1 MIRLTS
7 LARLQFRR
15 LSFTG
20 MKSFLGLG
28 LLVLYVW
35 VFFFAIYF
43 YFGDELLAEVPQ
55 EIWVIAPLC
64 MVIPDF
70 MFKLTFVSYCS
81 VMDAFL
87 KSRPIPLAKWKKF
100 LALSHF
106 WDPAN
111 LLVPIMLAP
120 MFFLTLPWV
129 SALPL
134 LLILYVLSVLNGYW
148 AMRIK
153 RRGPYQSKKK
163 VSTFFYGGSSLS
175 ARHARFGLQYKS
187 FLRSKRLWIPVLI
200 FFVFFTFEFLTLFTE
215 KGNRLSMS
223 TAFMLFMVVYY
234 PICEPMQFGLG
245 IEANS
250 FSALWT
256 RPGHLSE
263 ILNDKY
269 RFGMMMGGIIAAI
282 MLILHFTMH
291 TPILEPLSYV
301 FFVAGLGSMI
311 HLVQAYRCV
320 PFDLFGTAFFNHQGT
335 SSSFSLISVIGLVV
349 ITATVVCV
357 DHFIPAPYSHAVLTG
372 LGLLGFAIHRP
383 VFRMSEKAF
392 LKKRYKYMENY
403 SKK

>member
-35 VFFFAIYF
+35 VIIFAVFF

-55 EIWVIAPLC
+55 EIWVIAPLS

-120 MFFLTLPWV
+120 LFFLTLPWV
-129 SALPL
+129 SALLL
-134 LLILYVLSVLNGYW
+134 LLILYALSVLNGYL

-153 RRGPYQSKKK
+153 RRGSYQSEKK
-163 VSTFFYGGSSLS
+163 VSVSFLGGASLS
-175 ARHARFGLQYKS
+175 SRHARFGLQYKS
-187 FLRSKRLWIPVLI
+187 FLRSKRMWISVVFCFA
-200 FFVFFTFEFLTLFTE
+200 FFVFEYITSYTVSGKLRTSDT
-215 KGNRLSMS
+215 
-223 TAFMLFMVVYY
+223 FMLFMAVYY
-234 PICEPMQFGLG
+234 PICEPLQFGLG

-301 FFVAGLGSMI
+301 FFVVGLGSMI

-335 SSSFSLISVIGLVV
+335 SSSFSLISVVGIV
-349 ITATVVCV
+349 IVMTVAIYV
-357 DHFIPAPYSHAVLTG
+357 DQSIPAPYSHAVLTG

>member
-20 MKSFLGLG
+20 MKNYLGLVI
-28 LLVLYVW
+28 LILYVW
-35 VFFFAIYF
+35 VTTFAVFF
-43 YFGDELLAEVPQ
+43 YFGDEIHAKIPQ
-55 EIWVIAPLC
+55 EVWVISMLC
-64 MVIPDF
+64 MVIPDALI
-70 MFKLTFVSYCS
+70 KLLFVPYSS

-87 KSRPIPLAKWKKF
+87 KTRPIPQAKWKRF

-106 WDPAN
+106 WDPNN
-111 LLVPIMLAP
+111 LIIPISLVPLC
-120 MFFLTLPWV
+120 FLSLPWI

-134 LLILYVLSVLNGYW
+134 FLILYFLCVLDGYLM
-148 AMRIK
+148 MRVK
-153 RRGPYQSKKK
+153 GRQSYQSEKK
-163 VSTFFYGGSSLS
+163 VSTSFYGGSSLS
-175 ARHARFGLQYKS
+175 GRHARFGLQYKS
-187 FLRSKRLWIPVLI
+187 FLRSKRLWLPVLI
-200 FFVFFTFEFLTLFTE
+200 FFIYFIFEFVTRFTE
-215 KGNRLSMS
+215 QGRLRLSSSFLLLMI
-223 TAFMLFMVVYY
+223 VYF
-234 PICEPMQFGLG
+234 PICESLQFGLG
-245 IEANS
+245 VEANS

-282 MLILHFTMH
+282 MLILHFTIH

-335 SSSFSLISVIGLVV
+335 NSSFSLMSVIGLVV
-349 ITATVVCV
+349 IMAMVVCV